1 MQVYLVGGA
10 VRDALLN
17 RKVIERDYVV
27 VGATPQEMLSQGFTQ
42 VGKDFPVFLHPK
54 TQEEYALARTERK
67 SGKGYTG
74 FVCDASSSVTL
85 EEDLL
90 RRDLTV
96 NAIAQD
102 NLGNLIDPYGGKKDL
117 ENRLLRHVSEAFSED
132 PLRVFRVACFATRYA
147 YLGFTIANE
156 TMALMQ
162 SMAESGELSTLS
174 AERVWQETK
183 RSLLEKTPHVFF
195 TVLNQAHGLNDWFAE
210 LESNLDAAIATLKT
224 AVALENAAKENFDK
238 SGQLENKPL
247 ETKIPESSS
256 SGTTTLIIRFTA
268 LLAHLNEEEAKRLCN
283 RLKVQNQ
290 LSEIVILACKF
301 KDFLLNTQNSP
312 ADLLALFNGCDAWR
326 RSERFTLL
334 LKAFAPYAHYKDLD
348 WQRQQEHIENALS
361 AANQVNVQDIIA
373 TGVKGPAI
381 KEALNQA
388 KLDAIA
394 SIGE

>member
-17 RKVIERDYVV
+17 RKVVERDYVV
-27 VGATPQEMLSQGFTQ
+27 VGATPEEMLSQGFTQ

-54 TQEEYALARTERK
+54 TQEEYALAHTERK

-132 PLRVFRVACFATRYA
+132 PLRVFRVARFATRYA
-147 YLGFTIANE
+147 YLGFTIATE

-162 SMAESGELSTLS
+162 SMAQSGELSTLS

-195 TVLNQAHGLNDWFAE
+195 TVLNQAHGLNDWFTE
-210 LESNLDAAIATLKT
+210 LERNLDTALETLKT
-224 AVALENAAKENFDK
+224 AVDLEKVENESVVKDTDT
-238 SGQLENKPL
+238 
-247 ETKIPESSS
+247 ETAR
-256 SGTTTLIIRFTA
+256 LITRFTA
-268 LLAHLNEEEAKRLCN
+268 LLTHLNEEEAKQLCS

-290 LSEIVILACKF
+290 VSDIVSLACKF
-301 KDFLLNTQNSP
+301 KGFLLNAQNSP

-326 RSERFTLL
+326 REERFTLL
-334 LKAFAPYAHYKDLD
+334 LSAFAPYAHNKGID
-348 WQRQQEHIENALS
+348 WQRQRKRIENALS

-373 TGVKGPAI
+373 TGVKGPEI
-381 KEALNQA
+381 KDALNRA
-388 KLDAIA
+388 KLSAIA
-394 SIGE
+394 SITD

>member
-17 RKVIERDYVV
+17 RKVVERDYVV
-27 VGATPQEMLSQGFTQ
+27 VGATPEEMLSQGFTQ

-132 PLRVFRVACFATRYA
+132 PLRVFRVARFATRYA
-147 YLGFTIANE
+147 YLGFTIATE

-162 SMAESGELSTLS
+162 SMAQSGELSTLS

-195 TVLNQAHGLNDWFAE
+195 TVLNQAHGLKDWFTE
-210 LESNLDAAIATLKT
+210 LERNVDSALETLKT
-224 AVALENAAKENFDK
+224 AVDLEKFENESLVEDTGSK
-238 SGQLENKPL
+238 KPL
-247 ETKIPESSS
+247 PESSDS
-256 SGTTTLIIRFTA
+256 ETARLITRFTA
-268 LLAHLNEEEAKRLCN
+268 LLTHLNEEEAKQLCS

-290 LSEIVILACKF
+290 VSEIVSLACKF
-301 KDFLLNTQNSP
+301 KGFLLNAQNSP

-326 RSERFTLL
+326 REERFTLL
-334 LKAFAPYAHYKDLD
+334 LSAFAPYAHSKGVD
-348 WQRQQEHIENALS
+348 WQEQQKRIENAL
-361 AANQVNVQDIIA
+361 AAAKQVNVQDIIA
-373 TGVKGPAI
+373 TGVKGPEI
-381 KEALNQA
+381 KDALNRA
-388 KLDAIA
+388 KLSAIA
-394 SIGE
+394 CINT

>member
-132 PLRVFRVACFATRYA
+132 PLRVFRVARFATRYA

-195 TVLNQAHGLNDWFAE
+195 TVLNQAHGLNDWFTE
-210 LESNLDAAIATLKT
+210 LERNVDTALETLKT
-224 AVALENAAKENFDK
+224 AVALEKAENESVVK
-238 SGQLENKPL
+238 YTGSETPL
-247 ETKIPESSS
+247 PESSDPE
-256 SGTTTLIIRFTA
+256 TARLITRFTA
-268 LLAHLNEEEAKRLCN
+268 LLTHLNEEEAKQLCS

-290 LSEIVILACKF
+290 VSEIVSLACKF
-301 KDFLLNTQNSP
+301 KGFLLNAQNSP

-326 RSERFTLL
+326 REERFTLL
-334 LKAFAPYAHYKDLD
+334 LSAFAPYANNKGVD
-348 WQRQQEHIENALS
+348 WQHQQKRIENALA
-361 AANQVNVQDIIA
+361 AANQVNVQDIIS
-373 TGVKGPAI
+373 TGVKGPEI
-381 KEALNQA
+381 KEALNRA
-388 KLDAIA
+388 KLSAIA
-394 SIGE
+394 SINDQ

>member
-17 RKVIERDYVV
+17 RKVVERDYVV
-27 VGATPQEMLSQGFTQ
+27 VGATPEEMLSQGFTQ

-102 NLGNLIDPYGGKKDL
+102 KLGNLIDPYGGKKDL
-117 ENRLLRHVSEAFSED
+117 ENRVLRHVSEAFSED
-132 PLRVFRVACFATRYA
+132 PLRVFRVARFATRYA
-147 YLGFTIANE
+147 YLGFTIADE

-162 SMAESGELSTLS
+162 SMAQSGELSTLS

-195 TVLNQAHGLNDWFAE
+195 TVLNQAHGLNDWFTE
-210 LESNLDAAIATLKT
+210 LESNLDTALATLKT
-224 AVALENAAKENFDK
+224 AVDLEKVENESVVKDTG
-238 SGQLENKPL
+238 SGTPL
-247 ETKIPESSS
+247 PESSDS
-256 SGTTTLIIRFTA
+256 ETARLITRFTA
-268 LLAHLNEEEAKRLCN
+268 LLTHLNEEEAKQLCS

-290 LSEIVILACKF
+290 LSEIVTLTCKF
-301 KDFLLNTQNSP
+301 KGFLLNAQNSP

-326 RSERFTLL
+326 REERFTLL
-334 LKAFAPYAHYKDLD
+334 LSAFAPYAQNKGID
-348 WQRQQEHIENALS
+348 WQLQRKRIENALA

-373 TGVKGPAI
+373 TGVKGPEI
-381 KEALNQA
+381 KDALNRA
-388 KLDAIA
+388 KLSAIS
-394 SIGE
+394 SINT

>member
-17 RKVIERDYVV
+17 RKVVERDYVV
-27 VGATPQEMLSQGFTQ
+27 VGATPEKMLSQGFTQ

-102 NLGNLIDPYGGKKDL
+102 NYGKLIDPYGGKKDL
-117 ENRLLRHVSEAFSED
+117 ENRVLRHVSEAFSED
-132 PLRVFRVACFATRYA
+132 PLRVFRVARFATRYA
-147 YLGFTIANE
+147 YLGFTIATE

-195 TVLNQAHGLNDWFAE
+195 TVLNQAHGLNDWFTE
-210 LESNLDAAIATLKT
+210 LESNLDTALATLKT
-224 AVALENAAKENFDK
+224 AVDLEKAENESFVKDT
-238 SGQLENKPL
+238 SSETPL
-247 ETKIPESSS
+247 PESSDS
-256 SGTTTLIIRFTA
+256 ETARLITRFTA
-268 LLAHLNEEEAKRLCN
+268 LLSHLGEEDAKQLCS

-290 LSEIVILACKF
+290 VSEIVILACKF
-301 KDFLLNTQNSP
+301 KDFLLTMQNSP

-326 RSERFTLL
+326 REERFTLL
-334 LKAFAPYAHYKDLD
+334 LSAFAPYAHSKGVD
-348 WQRQQEHIENALS
+348 WQEQQKRIENAL
-361 AANQVNVQDIIA
+361 AAAKQVNVQDIIA
-373 TGVKGPAI
+373 TGVKGPEI
-381 KEALNQA
+381 KDALNRA
-388 KLDAIA
+388 KLSAIA
-394 SIGE
+394 SITD

>member
-17 RKVIERDYVV
+17 RKVVERDYVV
-27 VGATPQEMLSQGFTQ
+27 VGATPEKMLSQGFTQ

-102 NLGNLIDPYGGKKDL
+102 NYGKLIDPYGGKKDL
-117 ENRLLRHVSEAFSED
+117 ENRVLRHVSEAFSED
-132 PLRVFRVACFATRYA
+132 PLRVFRVARFATRYA
-147 YLGFTIANE
+147 YLGFTIATE

-195 TVLNQAHGLNDWFAE
+195 TVLNQAHGLNDWFTE
-210 LESNLDAAIATLKT
+210 LESNLDTALASLKT
-224 AVALENAAKENFDK
+224 AVGLEKAENESFVKDT
-238 SGQLENKPL
+238 SSETPL
-247 ETKIPESSS
+247 PDSSNSET
-256 SGTTTLIIRFTA
+256 TRLITRFTA
-268 LLAHLNEEEAKRLCN
+268 LLSHLGEEDAKQLCS

-290 LSEIVILACKF
+290 VSEIVILACKF
-301 KDFLLNTQNSP
+301 KDFLLTLQNSP

-326 RSERFTLL
+326 REERFTLL
-334 LKAFAPYAHYKDLD
+334 LSAFAPYAHSKGVD
-348 WQRQQEHIENALS
+348 WQEQQKRIENAL
-361 AANQVNVQDIIA
+361 AAAKQVNVQDIIA
-373 TGVKGPAI
+373 TGVKGPEI
-381 KEALNQA
+381 KDALNRA
-388 KLDAIA
+388 KLSAIA
-394 SIGE
+394 SITD

>member
-17 RKVIERDYVV
+17 RKVVERDYVV
-27 VGATPQEMLSQGFTQ
+27 VGATPEEMLSQGFTQ

-102 NLGNLIDPYGGKKDL
+102 NYGKLIDPYGGKKDL
-117 ENRLLRHVSEAFSED
+117 ENRVLRHVSEAFSED
-132 PLRVFRVACFATRYA
+132 PLRVFRVARFATRYA
-147 YLGFTIANE
+147 YLGFTIATE

-195 TVLNQAHGLNDWFAE
+195 TVLNQAHGLNDWFTE
-210 LESNLDAAIATLKT
+210 LERNIDTALETLKT
-224 AVALENAAKENFDK
+224 AVDLEKVENESLVKDTG
-238 SGQLENKPL
+238 S
-247 ETKIPESSS
+247 ETAR
-256 SGTTTLIIRFTA
+256 LIRRFTA
-268 LLAHLNEEEAKRLCN
+268 LLTHLNEEEAKLLCS

-290 LSEIVILACKF
+290 VSEIVSLACKF
-301 KDFLLNTQNSP
+301 KGFLLNAQNSP

-326 RSERFTLL
+326 RKERFTLL
-334 LKAFAPYAHYKDLD
+334 LSAFTPYAHNKGVD
-348 WQRQQEHIENALS
+348 WQLQRKRIENALS

-373 TGVKGPAI
+373 TGVKGPEI
-381 KEALNQA
+381 KDALNQA
-388 KLDAIA
+388 KLAAIA
-394 SIGE
+394 STTE

>member
-17 RKVIERDYVV
+17 RKVVERDYVV
-27 VGATPQEMLSQGFTQ
+27 VGATPEEMLSQGFTQ

-102 NLGNLIDPYGGKKDL
+102 NYGKLIDPYGGKKDL

-132 PLRVFRVACFATRYA
+132 PLRVFRVARFATRYA
-147 YLGFTIANE
+147 YLGFTIATE

-162 SMAESGELSTLS
+162 SMAQSGELSTLS

-195 TVLNQAHGLNDWFAE
+195 TVLNQAHGLNDWFTE
-210 LESNLDAAIATLKT
+210 LERNVDTALATLKT
-224 AVALENAAKENFDK
+224 AVDLEKAKNESFVKDTG
-238 SGQLENKPL
+238 SETPL
-247 ETKIPESSS
+247 PDSSNSETAR
-256 SGTTTLIIRFTA
+256 LITRFTA
-268 LLAHLNEEEAKRLCN
+268 LLTHLNEEEAKQLCN

-290 LSEIVILACKF
+290 VSEIVSLACKF
-301 KDFLLNTQNSP
+301 KGFLLNAQNSP

-326 RSERFTLL
+326 REERFTLL
-334 LKAFAPYAHYKDLD
+334 LSAFAPYAHSKGVD
-348 WQRQQEHIENALS
+348 WQEQQKRIENAL
-361 AANQVNVQDIIA
+361 AAAKQVNVQDIIA
-373 TGVKGPAI
+373 TGVKGPEI
-381 KEALNQA
+381 KDALNQA
-388 KLDAIA
+388 KLSAIA
-394 SIGE
+394 SINNQ

>member
-17 RKVIERDYVV
+17 RKVVERDYVV

-67 SGKGYTG
+67 SGQGYTG

-102 NLGNLIDPYGGKKDL
+102 NLGNLIDPYGGKEDL
-117 ENRLLRHVSEAFSED
+117 DNKLLRHVSEAFSED
-132 PLRVFRVACFATRYA
+132 PLRVFRVARFATRYA
-147 YLGFTIANE
+147 YLGFSIAE
-156 TMALMQ
+156 DTMALMRT
-162 SMAESGELSTLS
+162 MAQSGELKTLS

-195 TVLNQAHGLNDWFAE
+195 TVLHEALGLNDWFAE
-210 LESNLDAAIATLKT
+210 LESHLDAAL
-224 AVALENAAKENFDK
+224 
-238 SGQLENKPL
+238 
-247 ETKIPESSS
+247 
-256 SGTTTLIIRFTA
+256 TTLEAAVELEKVEGEKSEAKSSDAESVTLIKRFTA
-268 LLAHLNEEEAKRLCN
+268 LLSELTEDDAKQLCG

-290 LSEIVILACKF
+290 VSDIVTLACKF
-301 KDFLLNTQNSP
+301 KPIIVNTNNSP
-312 ADLLALFNGCDAWR
+312 NDLLALFNGCDAWR
-326 RSERFTLL
+326 REERFTLL
-334 LKAFAPYAHYKDLD
+334 LSAFASYAHTQGID
-348 WQRQQEHIENALS
+348 WQHQRDHIERALA

-394 SIGE
+394 SITE

>member
-17 RKVIERDYVV
+17 RKVVERDYVV
-27 VGATPQEMLSQGFTQ
+27 VGATPEEMLSQGFTQ

-102 NLGNLIDPYGGKKDL
+102 NYGKLIDPYGGKKDL
-117 ENRLLRHVSEAFSED
+117 ENRVLRHVSEAFSED
-132 PLRVFRVACFATRYA
+132 PLRVFRVARFATRYA
-147 YLGFTIANE
+147 YLGFTIATE

-195 TVLNQAHGLNDWFAE
+195 TVLNQAHGLNDWFTE
-210 LESNLDAAIATLKT
+210 LESNLDTALATLKT
-224 AVALENAAKENFDK
+224 AVDLEKAKNESFVKDTG
-238 SGQLENKPL
+238 SETPL
-247 ETKIPESSS
+247 PNSSNSETAR
-256 SGTTTLIIRFTA
+256 LITRFTA
-268 LLAHLNEEEAKRLCN
+268 LLSHLGEEDAKHLCS

-290 LSEIVILACKF
+290 VSEIVILACKF
-301 KDFLLNTQNSP
+301 KDFLLTMQNSP

-326 RSERFTLL
+326 REERFTLL
-334 LKAFAPYAHYKDLD
+334 LSAFAPYAHSKGVD
-348 WQRQQEHIENALS
+348 WQEQQKRIENAL
-361 AANQVNVQDIIA
+361 AAAKQVNVQDIIA
-373 TGVKGPAI
+373 TGVKGPEI
-381 KEALNQA
+381 KDALNQA
-388 KLDAIA
+388 KLSAIA
-394 SIGE
+394 SINNQ

>member
-17 RKVIERDYVV
+17 RKVVERDYVV
-27 VGATPQEMLSQGFTQ
+27 VGATPEEMLSQGFTQ

-67 SGKGYTG
+67 SGTGYTG

-132 PLRVFRVACFATRYA
+132 PLRVFRVARFATRYA

-162 SMAESGELSTLS
+162 NMAQSGELSTLS

-195 TVLNQAHGLNDWFAE
+195 TVLHQAHGLNDWFTE
-210 LESNLDAAIATLKT
+210 LERHLDTALETLKT
-224 AVALENAAKENFDK
+224 SVALEKAENESVVKDTG
-238 SGQLENKPL
+238 S
-247 ETKIPESSS
+247 ETAR
-256 SGTTTLIIRFTA
+256 LITRFTA
-268 LLAHLNEEEAKRLCN
+268 LLTHLNEEESKLLCS

-290 LSEIVILACKF
+290 VSEIVNLACKF
-301 KDFLLNTQNSP
+301 KGFLLNAQNSP

-326 RSERFTLL
+326 REERFTLL
-334 LKAFAPYAHYKDLD
+334 LSAFAPYAHNKGVD
-348 WQRQQEHIENALS
+348 WQLQRKRIENALE

-373 TGVKGPAI
+373 TGVKGPEI
-381 KEALNQA
+381 KDALNRA
-388 KLDAIA
+388 KLSAIA
-394 SIGE
+394 SITD

>member
-17 RKVIERDYVV
+17 RKVVERDYVV
-27 VGATPQEMLSQGFTQ
+27 VGATPEEMLSQGFTQ

-102 NLGNLIDPYGGKKDL
+102 NYGKLIDPYGGKKDL
-117 ENRLLRHVSEAFSED
+117 ESRLLRHVSEAFSED
-132 PLRVFRVACFATRYA
+132 PLRVFRVARFATRYA
-147 YLGFTIANE
+147 YLGFTIATE

-162 SMAESGELSTLS
+162 SMAQSGELSTLS

-195 TVLNQAHGLNDWFAE
+195 TVLNQAHGLNDWFTE
-210 LESNLDAAIATLKT
+210 LERNVDTALATLKT
-224 AVALENAAKENFDK
+224 AVDLEKAKNESFVKDTG
-238 SGQLENKPL
+238 SETPL
-247 ETKIPESSS
+247 PDSSNSETAR
-256 SGTTTLIIRFTA
+256 LITRFTA
-268 LLAHLNEEEAKRLCN
+268 LLTHLNEEEAKQLCN

-290 LSEIVILACKF
+290 VSEIVSLACKF
-301 KDFLLNTQNSP
+301 KGFLLNAQNSP

-326 RSERFTLL
+326 REDRFTLL
-334 LKAFAPYAHYKDLD
+334 LSAFAPYAHSKGVD
-348 WQRQQEHIENALS
+348 WQEQQKRIENAL
-361 AANQVNVQDIIA
+361 AAAKQVNVQDIIA
-373 TGVKGPAI
+373 TGVKGPEI
-381 KEALNQA
+381 KDALNQA
-388 KLDAIA
+388 KLSAIA
-394 SIGE
+394 SINNQ

>member
-27 VGATPQEMLSQGFTQ
+27 VGATPEEMLSQGFTQ

-54 TQEEYALARTERK
+54 TQEEYALARIERK

-74 FVCDASSSVTL
+74 FVCDASSTVTL

-102 NLGNLIDPYGGKKDL
+102 NLGNLIDPYDGKKDL

-132 PLRVFRVACFATRYA
+132 PLRVFRVARFATRYA
-147 YLGFTIANE
+147 YLGFTIADE

-162 SMAESGELSTLS
+162 TMAQSGELKTLS

-183 RSLLEKTPHVFF
+183 RSLLEQTPDVFF
-195 TVLNQAHGLNDWFAE
+195 TVLSQAQALNDWFAE
-210 LESNLDAAIATLKT
+210 LEYNVDTALTTLKA
-224 AVALENAAKENFDK
+224 AVELEKVEAEK
-238 SGQLENKPL
+238 SEA
-247 ETKIPESSS
+247 ESSDAES
-256 SGTTTLIIRFTA
+256 VMLIKRFTA
-268 LLAHLNEEEAKRLCN
+268 LLSHLTEDDAKQLCS

-290 LSEIVILACKF
+290 VSEIVTLACKF
-301 KDFLLNTQNSP
+301 KALLANTNNSP
-312 ADLLALFNGCDAWR
+312 SDILALFNGCDAWR
-326 RSERFTLL
+326 REERFLL
-334 LKAFAPYAHYKDLD
+334 LLSAFASYAHTQGID
-348 WQRQQEHIENALS
+348 WQRQRDYIERALA

-394 SIGE
+394 SITE

>member
-17 RKVIERDYVV
+17 RNVVERDYVV
-27 VGATPQEMLSQGFTQ
+27 VGATPEEMLSQGFTQ

-102 NLGNLIDPYGGKKDL
+102 NYGKLIDPYGGKKDL
-117 ENRLLRHVSEAFSED
+117 ENRVLRHVSEAFSED
-132 PLRVFRVACFATRYA
+132 PLRVFRVARFATRYA
-147 YLGFTIANE
+147 YLGFTIATE

-195 TVLNQAHGLNDWFAE
+195 TVLNQAHGLNDWFTE
-210 LESNLDAAIATLKT
+210 LESNLDAALATLKT
-224 AVALENAAKENFDK
+224 AVDLEKAKNESFVKDTG
-238 SGQLENKPL
+238 SETPL
-247 ETKIPESSS
+247 PDSSNS
-256 SGTTTLIIRFTA
+256 EIARLITRFTA
-268 LLAHLNEEEAKRLCN
+268 LLSHLGEEDAKHLCS

-290 LSEIVILACKF
+290 VSEIVILACKF
-301 KDFLLNTQNSP
+301 KDFLLSMQNSP

-326 RSERFTLL
+326 REERFTLL
-334 LKAFAPYAHYKDLD
+334 LSAFAPYAHSKGVD
-348 WQRQQEHIENALS
+348 WQEQQKRIENAL
-361 AANQVNVQDIIA
+361 AAAKQVNVQDIIA
-373 TGVKGPAI
+373 TGVKGPEI
-381 KEALNQA
+381 KDALNQA
-388 KLDAIA
+388 KLSAIA
-394 SIGE
+394 SINNQ

>member
-17 RKVIERDYVV
+17 RKVVERDYVV
-27 VGATPQEMLSQGFTQ
+27 VGATPEEMLSQGFTQ

-132 PLRVFRVACFATRYA
+132 PLRVFRVARFATRYA
-147 YLGFTIANE
+147 YLGFTIATE

-162 SMAESGELSTLS
+162 SMAQSGELSTLS

-195 TVLNQAHGLNDWFAE
+195 TVLNQAHGLNDWFTE
-210 LESNLDAAIATLKT
+210 LERNVDTALETLKT
-224 AVALENAAKENFDK
+224 AVDLEKVENESLVEDT
-238 SGQLENKPL
+238 GL
-247 ETKIPESSS
+247 ETPLPESSDS
-256 SGTTTLIIRFTA
+256 ETARLITRFTA
-268 LLAHLNEEEAKRLCN
+268 LLTHLNEEEAKQLCS

-290 LSEIVILACKF
+290 VSEIVSLACKF
-301 KDFLLNTQNSP
+301 KGFLLNAQNSP

-326 RSERFTLL
+326 REERFTLL
-334 LKAFAPYAHYKDLD
+334 LSAFAPYAHNKGVD
-348 WQRQQEHIENALS
+348 WQHQQKRIENALA

-373 TGVKGPAI
+373 TGVKGPEI
-381 KEALNQA
+381 KDALNQA
-388 KLDAIA
+388 KLSAIA
-394 SIGE
+394 SINT

>member
-17 RKVIERDYVV
+17 RKVVERDYVV
-27 VGATPQEMLSQGFTQ
+27 VGATPEEMISQGFTQ

-102 NLGNLIDPYGGKKDL
+102 NLGKLIDPYGGQKDL
-117 ENRLLRHVSEAFSED
+117 DNRLLRHVSEAFSED
-132 PLRVFRVACFATRYA
+132 PLRVFRVARFATRYA

-162 SMAESGELSTLS
+162 SMAQSGELSTLS

-195 TVLNQAHGLNDWFAE
+195 SVLNEAHGLSDWFAE
-210 LESNLDAAIATLKT
+210 LESSVDTALATLKT
-224 AVALENAAKENFDK
+224 AVALEKVVN
-238 SGQLENKPL
+238 
-247 ETKIPESSS
+247 ESSFNKGD
-256 SGTTTLIIRFTA
+256 SGTQTSESSALEITRLITRFTA
-268 LLAHLNEEEAKRLCN
+268 LLTHLNEEEAKRLCS

-290 LSEIVILACKF
+290 VSEIAILSSKF
-301 KDFLLNTQNSP
+301 KDSLSDTQNSP

-326 RSERFTLL
+326 REERFTLL
-334 LKAFAPYAHYKDLD
+334 LSAFAPYAHNKGVD
-348 WQRQQEHIENALS
+348 WQHQQKRIKNALE

-373 TGVKGPAI
+373 TGVKGPEI
-381 KEALNQA
+381 KDALTQA
-388 KLDAIA
+388 KLAAIT
-394 SIGE
+394 SLSE

>member
-17 RKVIERDYVV
+17 RKVVERDYVV
-27 VGATPQEMLSQGFTQ
+27 VGATPEEMLSQGFTQ

-132 PLRVFRVACFATRYA
+132 PLRVFRVARFATRYA
-147 YLGFTIANE
+147 YLGFTIATE

-162 SMAESGELSTLS
+162 SMAQSGELSTLS

-195 TVLNQAHGLNDWFAE
+195 TVLNQAHGLNDWFTE
-210 LESNLDAAIATLKT
+210 LERNLDTALETLKT
-224 AVALENAAKENFDK
+224 AVDLEKVENESVVKDTDT
-238 SGQLENKPL
+238 
-247 ETKIPESSS
+247 ETAR
-256 SGTTTLIIRFTA
+256 LITRFTA
-268 LLAHLNEEEAKRLCN
+268 LLTHLNEEEAKQLCS

-290 LSEIVILACKF
+290 VSEIVILACKF
-301 KDFLLNTQNSP
+301 KGFLLNAQNSP

-326 RSERFTLL
+326 REERFTLL
-334 LKAFAPYAHYKDLD
+334 LSAFAPYAHNKGID
-348 WQRQQEHIENALS
+348 WQRQRKRIENSLS

-373 TGVKGPAI
+373 TGVKGPEI
-381 KEALNQA
+381 KDALNRA
-388 KLDAIA
+388 KLSAIA
-394 SIGE
+394 SINT

>member
-17 RKVIERDYVV
+17 RKVVERDYVV
-27 VGATPQEMLSQGFTQ
+27 VGATPEEMLSQGFTQ

-102 NLGNLIDPYGGKKDL
+102 NFGKLIDPYGGKKDL
-117 ENRLLRHVSEAFSED
+117 ENRVLRHVSEAFSED
-132 PLRVFRVACFATRYA
+132 PLRVFRVARFATRYA
-147 YLGFTIANE
+147 YLGFTIATE

-195 TVLNQAHGLNDWFAE
+195 TVLNQAHGLNDWFTE
-210 LESNLDAAIATLKT
+210 LESNLDTALATLKT
-224 AVALENAAKENFDK
+224 AVDLEKAENESLVKDTG
-238 SGQLENKPL
+238 SETPL
-247 ETKIPESSS
+247 PDSSNSETAR
-256 SGTTTLIIRFTA
+256 LITRFTA
-268 LLAHLNEEEAKRLCN
+268 LLSHLGEEDAKHLCS

-290 LSEIVILACKF
+290 VSEIVILACKF
-301 KDFLLNTQNSP
+301 KDFLLSMQNSP

-326 RSERFTLL
+326 REERFTLL
-334 LKAFAPYAHYKDLD
+334 ISAFAPYAHSKGVD
-348 WQRQQEHIENALS
+348 WQEQQKRIENAL
-361 AANQVNVQDIIA
+361 AAAKQVNVQDIIA
-373 TGVKGPAI
+373 TGVKGPEI
-381 KEALNQA
+381 KDALNQA
-388 KLDAIA
+388 KLSAIA
-394 SIGE
+394 SINNQ

>member
-17 RKVIERDYVV
+17 RKVVERDYVV
-27 VGATPQEMLSQGFTQ
+27 VGATPEEMLSQGFTQ

-132 PLRVFRVACFATRYA
+132 PLRVFRVARFATRYA
-147 YLGFTIANE
+147 YLGFTIATE

-162 SMAESGELSTLS
+162 SMAESDELSTLS

-195 TVLNQAHGLNDWFAE
+195 TVLNQAHGLNDWFTE
-210 LESNLDAAIATLKT
+210 LESNLDAALATLKT
-224 AVALENAAKENFDK
+224 AVDLEKVENESVVKDTDT
-238 SGQLENKPL
+238 
-247 ETKIPESSS
+247 ETAR
-256 SGTTTLIIRFTA
+256 LITRFTA
-268 LLAHLNEEEAKRLCN
+268 LLTHLNEEEAKQLCS

-290 LSEIVILACKF
+290 VSEIVILACKF
-301 KDFLLNTQNSP
+301 KGFLLNAQNSP

-326 RSERFTLL
+326 REERFTLL
-334 LKAFAPYAHYKDLD
+334 LSAFAPYAHNKGID
-348 WQRQQEHIENALS
+348 WQRQRKRIENSLS

-373 TGVKGPAI
+373 TGVKGPEI
-381 KEALNQA
+381 KDALNRA
-388 KLDAIA
+388 KLSAIA
-394 SIGE
+394 SINT

>member
-17 RKVIERDYVV
+17 RKVVERDYVV
-27 VGATPQEMLSQGFTQ
+27 VGATPEEMLRQGFTQ

-102 NLGNLIDPYGGKKDL
+102 NFGKLIDPYGGKKDL
-117 ENRLLRHVSEAFSED
+117 ENRVLRHVSDAFSED
-132 PLRVFRVACFATRYA
+132 PLRVFRVARFATRYA
-147 YLGFTIANE
+147 YLGFTIATE

-195 TVLNQAHGLNDWFAE
+195 TVLNQAHGLNDWFTE
-210 LESNLDAAIATLKT
+210 LEINLDTALATLKT
-224 AVALENAAKENFDK
+224 AVDLEKAENESLVKDTG
-238 SGQLENKPL
+238 SETPL
-247 ETKIPESSS
+247 PDSSNSETAR
-256 SGTTTLIIRFTA
+256 LITRFTA
-268 LLAHLNEEEAKRLCN
+268 LLSHLGEEDAKHLCS

-290 LSEIVILACKF
+290 VSEIVILACKF
-301 KDFLLNTQNSP
+301 KDFLLSMQNSP

-326 RSERFTLL
+326 REERFTLL
-334 LKAFAPYAHYKDLD
+334 LSAFAPYAHSKGVD
-348 WQRQQEHIENALS
+348 WQEQQKRIENAL
-361 AANQVNVQDIIA
+361 AAAKQVNVQDIIA
-373 TGVKGPAI
+373 TGVKGPEI
-381 KEALNQA
+381 KDALNQA
-388 KLDAIA
+388 KLSAIA
-394 SIGE
+394 SINNQ

>member
-1 MQVYLVGGA
+1 MQIYLVGGA

-17 RKVIERDYVV
+17 RKVVERDYVV
-27 VGATPQEMLSQGFTQ
+27 VGATPEEMLSQGFTQ

-132 PLRVFRVACFATRYA
+132 PLRVFRVARFATRYA
-147 YLGFTIANE
+147 YLGFTIATE

-162 SMAESGELSTLS
+162 SMAQSGELSTLS

-195 TVLNQAHGLNDWFAE
+195 TVLNQAHGLNDWFTE
-210 LESNLDAAIATLKT
+210 LERNVDTALETLKT
-224 AVALENAAKENFDK
+224 AVALEKAENESVVK
-238 SGQLENKPL
+238 YTGSETPL
-247 ETKIPESSS
+247 PQSSDSETAR
-256 SGTTTLIIRFTA
+256 LITRFTA
-268 LLAHLNEEEAKRLCN
+268 LLTHLNEVEAKQLCS

-290 LSEIVILACKF
+290 VSEIVSLACKF
-301 KDFLLNTQNSP
+301 KGFLLNAQNSP

-326 RSERFTLL
+326 REERFTLL
-334 LKAFAPYAHYKDLD
+334 LSAFAPYAHNNGID
-348 WQRQQEHIENALS
+348 WQRQRKRIENSLS

-373 TGVKGPAI
+373 TGVKGPEI
-381 KEALNQA
+381 KDALNRA
-388 KLDAIA
+388 KLSAIA
-394 SIGE
+394 SINT

>member
-17 RKVIERDYVV
+17 RKVVERDYVV
-27 VGATPQEMLSQGFTQ
+27 VGATPEEMLSQGFTQ

-132 PLRVFRVACFATRYA
+132 PLRVFRVARFATRYA
-147 YLGFTIANE
+147 YLGFTIATE

-162 SMAESGELSTLS
+162 SMAQSGELSTLS

-195 TVLNQAHGLNDWFAE
+195 TVLNQAHGLNDWFTE
-210 LESNLDAAIATLKT
+210 LERNVDTALETLKT
-224 AVALENAAKENFDK
+224 AVALEKAENESVVK
-238 SGQLENKPL
+238 YTGSETPL
-247 ETKIPESSS
+247 PESSDS
-256 SGTTTLIIRFTA
+256 ETARLITRFTA
-268 LLAHLNEEEAKRLCN
+268 LLTHLNEVEAKQLCS

-290 LSEIVILACKF
+290 VSEIVSLACKF
-301 KDFLLNTQNSP
+301 KGFLLNAQNSP

-326 RSERFTLL
+326 REERLTLL
-334 LKAFAPYAHYKDLD
+334 LSAFAPYAHNKGID
-348 WQRQQEHIENALS
+348 WQRQRKRIENALS

-373 TGVKGPAI
+373 TGVKGPEI
-381 KEALNQA
+381 KDALNRA
-388 KLDAIA
+388 KLSAIA
-394 SIGE
+394 SINT

>member
-17 RKVIERDYVV
+17 RKVVERDYVV
-27 VGATPQEMLSQGFTQ
+27 VGATPEEMLSQGFTQ

-102 NLGNLIDPYGGKKDL
+102 NYGKLIDPYGGKKDL
-117 ENRLLRHVSEAFSED
+117 ENRVLRHVSEAFSED
-132 PLRVFRVACFATRYA
+132 PLRVFRVARFATRYA
-147 YLGFTIANE
+147 YLGFTIATE

-195 TVLNQAHGLNDWFAE
+195 TVLNQAHGLNDWFTE
-210 LESNLDAAIATLKT
+210 LESNLDAALATLKT
-224 AVALENAAKENFDK
+224 AVDLEKVENESVVKDTDT
-238 SGQLENKPL
+238 
-247 ETKIPESSS
+247 ETAR
-256 SGTTTLIIRFTA
+256 LITRFTA
-268 LLAHLNEEEAKRLCN
+268 LLTHLNEEEAKQLCS

-290 LSEIVILACKF
+290 VSEIVSLACKF
-301 KDFLLNTQNSP
+301 KGFLLNAQNSP

-326 RSERFTLL
+326 REERFTLL
-334 LKAFAPYAHYKDLD
+334 LTAFAPYAHNKGVD
-348 WQRQQEHIENALS
+348 WQHQQKRIENALS

-373 TGVKGPAI
+373 TGVKGPGI
-381 KEALNQA
+381 KDALNRA
-388 KLDAIA
+388 KLSAIA
-394 SIGE
+394 SINT

>member
-17 RKVIERDYVV
+17 RKVVERDYVV
-27 VGATPQEMLSQGFTQ
+27 VGATPEEMLSQGFTQ

-117 ENRLLRHVSEAFSED
+117 ENRVLRHVSEAFSED
-132 PLRVFRVACFATRYA
+132 PLRVFRVARFATRYA
-147 YLGFTIANE
+147 YLGFTIATE

-195 TVLNQAHGLNDWFAE
+195 TVLNQAHGLNDWFTE
-210 LESNLDAAIATLKT
+210 LEINLDTALATLKT
-224 AVALENAAKENFDK
+224 AVDLEKSENESFVKDTG
-238 SGQLENKPL
+238 SETPL
-247 ETKIPESSS
+247 PDSSNSETAR
-256 SGTTTLIIRFTA
+256 LIIRFTA
-268 LLAHLNEEEAKRLCN
+268 LLSHLGEEDAKHLCS

-290 LSEIVILACKF
+290 VSEIVILACKF
-301 KDFLLNTQNSP
+301 KDFLLSMQNSP

-326 RSERFTLL
+326 REERFLL
-334 LKAFAPYAHYKDLD
+334 LLSAFAPYAHSKGVD
-348 WQRQQEHIENALS
+348 WQEQQKRIENAL
-361 AANQVNVQDIIA
+361 AAAKQVNVQDIIA
-373 TGVKGPAI
+373 TGVKGPEI
-381 KEALNQA
+381 KDALNQA
-388 KLDAIA
+388 KLSAIA
-394 SIGE
+394 SITD

>member
-17 RKVIERDYVV
+17 RKVVERDYVV
-27 VGATPQEMLSQGFTQ
+27 VGATPKEMLNQGFTQ

-102 NLGNLIDPYGGKKDL
+102 NRGNLIDPYGGKNDL

-132 PLRVFRVACFATRYA
+132 PLRVFRVARFATRYA

-162 SMAESGELSTLS
+162 SMAESGELSSLS

-210 LESNLDAAIATLKT
+210 LEDNLDTALATLKT
-224 AVALENAAKENFDK
+224 AVELEKAASKHLVKNTD
-238 SGQLENKPL
+238 S
-247 ETKIPESSS
+247 ETAR
-256 SGTTTLIIRFTA
+256 LITRFTA
-268 LLAHLNEEEAKRLCN
+268 LLSHLNQEEAKRLCG

-326 RSERFTLL
+326 REERFTLL
-334 LKAFAPYAHYKDLD
+334 LSAFAPYAHNKGVK
-348 WQRQQEHIENALS
+348 WSPQQKRIQDALA

-373 TGVKGPAI
+373 TGVKGPEI
-381 KEALNQA
+381 KDALNQA
-388 KLDAIA
+388 KLAAIDSLNA
-394 SIGE
+394 N

>member
-17 RKVIERDYVV
+17 RNVVERDYVV
-27 VGATPQEMLSQGFTQ
+27 VGATPEEMLSQGFTQ

-132 PLRVFRVACFATRYA
+132 PLRVFRVARFATRYA
-147 YLGFTIANE
+147 YLGFTIATE

-162 SMAESGELSTLS
+162 SMAQSGELSTLS

-195 TVLNQAHGLNDWFAE
+195 TVLNQAHALKDWFTE
-210 LESNLDAAIATLKT
+210 LERNVDSALETLKT
-224 AVALENAAKENFDK
+224 AVDLEKVENESLVEDTGSK
-238 SGQLENKPL
+238 TPL
-247 ETKIPESSS
+247 PESSDS
-256 SGTTTLIIRFTA
+256 ETARLITRFTA
-268 LLAHLNEEEAKRLCN
+268 LLTHLSEEEAKQLCS

-290 LSEIVILACKF
+290 VSEIVSLACKF
-301 KDFLLNTQNSP
+301 KGFLLNAQNSP

-326 RSERFTLL
+326 REERFTLL
-334 LKAFAPYAHYKDLD
+334 LSAFAPYAHNKGVD
-348 WQRQQEHIENALS
+348 WQHQQKRIENALS

-373 TGVKGPAI
+373 TGVKGPEI
-381 KEALNQA
+381 KDALNRA
-388 KLDAIA
+388 KLSAIA
-394 SIGE
+394 SINT

>member
-17 RKVIERDYVV
+17 RKVVERDYVV
-27 VGATPQEMLSQGFTQ
+27 VGATPEEMLSQGFTQ

-132 PLRVFRVACFATRYA
+132 PLRVFRVARFATRYA
-147 YLGFTIANE
+147 YLGFTIATE

-162 SMAESGELSTLS
+162 SMAQSGELSTLS

-195 TVLNQAHGLNDWFAE
+195 TVLNQAHGLNDWFTE
-210 LESNLDAAIATLKT
+210 LERNIDTALETLKT
-224 AVALENAAKENFDK
+224 AVDLEKVENESLVEDA
-238 SGQLENKPL
+238 GL
-247 ETKIPESSS
+247 ETPLPESNDSE
-256 SGTTTLIIRFTA
+256 TARLITRFTA
-268 LLAHLNEEEAKRLCN
+268 LLTHLNEEEAKLLCS

-290 LSEIVILACKF
+290 VSEIVSLACKF
-301 KDFLLNTQNSP
+301 KGFLLNAQNSP

-326 RSERFTLL
+326 REERFTLL
-334 LKAFAPYAHYKDLD
+334 LSAFAPYAHNKGVD
-348 WQRQQEHIENALS
+348 WQEKQKRIENALS

-373 TGVKGPAI
+373 TGVKGPEI
-381 KEALNQA
+381 KDALNQA
-388 KLDAIA
+388 KLSAIA
-394 SIGE
+394 SINT

>member
-17 RKVIERDYVV
+17 RKVVERDYVV
-27 VGATPQEMLSQGFTQ
+27 VGATPEEMLSQGFTQ

-102 NLGNLIDPYGGKKDL
+102 NYGKLIDPYGGKKDL

-132 PLRVFRVACFATRYA
+132 PLRVFRVARFATRYA
-147 YLGFTIANE
+147 YLGFTIATE

-162 SMAESGELSTLS
+162 SMAQSGELSTLS

-195 TVLNQAHGLNDWFAE
+195 TVLNQAHGLNDWFTE
-210 LESNLDAAIATLKT
+210 LESNLDTALATLKT
-224 AVALENAAKENFDK
+224 AVDLEKAKNESFVKDTG
-238 SGQLENKPL
+238 SETPL
-247 ETKIPESSS
+247 PNSSNSETAR
-256 SGTTTLIIRFTA
+256 LITRFTA
-268 LLAHLNEEEAKRLCN
+268 LLSHLGEEDAKHLCS

-290 LSEIVILACKF
+290 VSEIVILACKF
-301 KDFLLNTQNSP
+301 KDFLLTMQNSP

-326 RSERFTLL
+326 REERFTLL
-334 LKAFAPYAHYKDLD
+334 FSAFAPYAHSKGVD
-348 WQRQQEHIENALS
+348 WQEQQKRIENAL
-361 AANQVNVQDIIA
+361 AAAKQVNVQDIIA
-373 TGVKGPAI
+373 TGVKGPEI
-381 KEALNQA
+381 KDALNQA
-388 KLDAIA
+388 KLSAIA
-394 SIGE
+394 SINNQ

>member
-27 VGATPQEMLSQGFTQ
+27 VGATPEEMLSQGFTQ

-117 ENRLLRHVSEAFSED
+117 ENRILRHVSEAFSED
-132 PLRVFRVACFATRYA
+132 PLRVFRVARFATRYA
-147 YLGFTIANE
+147 YLGFNIASE

-162 SMAESGELSTLS
+162 NMAQSGELSTLS

-210 LESNLDAAIATLKT
+210 LERNVDIALETLKT
-224 AVALENAAKENFDK
+224 AVDLEKVEKESLAKSTD
-238 SGQLENKPL
+238 S
-247 ETKIPESSS
+247 ETAR
-256 SGTTTLIIRFTA
+256 LIIRFTA
-268 LLAHLNEEEAKRLCN
+268 LLTHLDEEEAKRLCG

-290 LSEIVILACKF
+290 VSEVVSLACKF
-301 KDFLLNTQNSP
+301 KGFLLNTQISTS
-312 ADLLALFNGCDAWR
+312 DLLALFNGCDAWR
-326 RSERFTLL
+326 REERFTLL
-334 LKAFAPYAHYKDLD
+334 LRAFAPYAHNKGVD
-348 WQRQQEHIENALS
+348 WQHQQKHIKNALA

-373 TGVKGPAI
+373 TGVKGPEI
-381 KEALNQA
+381 KDALNKA
-388 KLDAIA
+388 KLSAIA
-394 SIGE
+394 SINK

>member
-17 RKVIERDYVV
+17 RKVVERDYVV
-27 VGATPQEMLSQGFTQ
+27 VGATPEEMLSQGFTQ

-102 NLGNLIDPYGGKKDL
+102 NYGKLIDPYGGKKDL
-117 ENRLLRHVSEAFSED
+117 ENRVLRHVSEAFSED
-132 PLRVFRVACFATRYA
+132 PLRVFRVARFATRYA
-147 YLGFTIANE
+147 YLGFTIATE

-162 SMAESGELSTLS
+162 SMAQSGELSTLS

-195 TVLNQAHGLNDWFAE
+195 TVLNQAHGLNDWFTE
-210 LESNLDAAIATLKT
+210 LERNVDTALETLKT
-224 AVALENAAKENFDK
+224 AVALEKAENESVVK
-238 SGQLENKPL
+238 YTGSETPL
-247 ETKIPESSS
+247 PQSSDSETAR
-256 SGTTTLIIRFTA
+256 LITRFTA
-268 LLAHLNEEEAKRLCN
+268 LLTHLNEEEAKQLCN

-290 LSEIVILACKF
+290 VSEIVSLACKF
-301 KDFLLNTQNSP
+301 KGFLLNAQNSP

-326 RSERFTLL
+326 REERFTLL
-334 LKAFAPYAHYKDLD
+334 LSAFAPYAHNKGID
-348 WQRQQEHIENALS
+348 WQRQRKRIENALS

-373 TGVKGPAI
+373 TGVKGPEI
-381 KEALNQA
+381 KDALNRA
-388 KLDAIA
+388 KLSAIA
-394 SIGE
+394 SINT

>member
-17 RKVIERDYVV
+17 RKVVERDYVV
-27 VGATPQEMLSQGFTQ
+27 VGATPEEMLSQGFTQ

-102 NLGNLIDPYGGKKDL
+102 NYGKLIDPYGGKKDL
-117 ENRLLRHVSEAFSED
+117 ENRVLRHVSEAFSED
-132 PLRVFRVACFATRYA
+132 PLRVFRVARFATRYA
-147 YLGFTIANE
+147 YLGFTIATE

-195 TVLNQAHGLNDWFAE
+195 TVLNQAHGLNDWFTE
-210 LESNLDAAIATLKT
+210 LERNIDTALETLKT
-224 AVALENAAKENFDK
+224 AVDLEKVENESLVKDTG
-238 SGQLENKPL
+238 S
-247 ETKIPESSS
+247 ETAR
-256 SGTTTLIIRFTA
+256 LITRFTA
-268 LLAHLNEEEAKRLCN
+268 LLTHLNEEEAKLLCS

-290 LSEIVILACKF
+290 LSEIVSLACKF
-301 KDFLLNTQNSP
+301 KGFLLNAQNSP

-326 RSERFTLL
+326 RKERFTLL
-334 LKAFAPYAHYKDLD
+334 LSAFTPYAHNKGVD
-348 WQRQQEHIENALS
+348 WQLQRKRIENALS

-373 TGVKGPAI
+373 TGVKGPEI
-381 KEALNQA
+381 KDALNQA
-388 KLDAIA
+388 KLAAIA
-394 SIGE
+394 STTE

>member
-1 MQVYLVGGA
+1 MQIYLVGGA

-17 RKVIERDYVV
+17 RKVVERDYVV
-27 VGATPQEMLSQGFTQ
+27 VGATPEEMLSQGFTQ

-102 NLGNLIDPYGGKKDL
+102 NYGKLIDPYGGKKDL
-117 ENRLLRHVSEAFSED
+117 ENRVLRHVSEAFSED
-132 PLRVFRVACFATRYA
+132 PLRVFRVARFATRYA
-147 YLGFTIANE
+147 YLGFSIATE

-162 SMAESGELSTLS
+162 SMAQSGELSTLS

-195 TVLNQAHGLNDWFAE
+195 TVLNQAHGLNDWFTE
-210 LESNLDAAIATLKT
+210 LERNVDTALETLKT
-224 AVALENAAKENFDK
+224 AVALEKAENESVVK
-238 SGQLENKPL
+238 YTGSETPL
-247 ETKIPESSS
+247 PESSDS
-256 SGTTTLIIRFTA
+256 ETARLITRFTA
-268 LLAHLNEEEAKRLCN
+268 LLTHLNEEEAKQLCN

-290 LSEIVILACKF
+290 VSEIVSLACKF
-301 KDFLLNTQNSP
+301 KGFLLNAQNSP
-312 ADLLALFNGCDAWR
+312 ADLLALFNSCDAWR
-326 RSERFTLL
+326 REERFTLL
-334 LKAFAPYAHYKDLD
+334 LSAFAPYAHNKGVD
-348 WQRQQEHIENALS
+348 WQHQQKRIENALA

-373 TGVKGPAI
+373 TGVKGPEI
-381 KEALNQA
+381 KDALNRA
-388 KLDAIA
+388 KLSAVA
-394 SIGE
+394 SITD

>member
-17 RKVIERDYVV
+17 RKVVERDYVV
-27 VGATPQEMLSQGFTQ
+27 VGATPEEMLSQGFTQ

-102 NLGNLIDPYGGKKDL
+102 NYGKLIDPYGGKKDL
-117 ENRLLRHVSEAFSED
+117 ENRVLRHVSEAFSED
-132 PLRVFRVACFATRYA
+132 PLRVFRVARFATRYA
-147 YLGFTIANE
+147 YLGFTIATE

-195 TVLNQAHGLNDWFAE
+195 TVLNQAHGLNDWFTE
-210 LESNLDAAIATLKT
+210 LESNLDAALATLKT
-224 AVALENAAKENFDK
+224 AVDLEKVENESVVKDTDT
-238 SGQLENKPL
+238 
-247 ETKIPESSS
+247 ETAR
-256 SGTTTLIIRFTA
+256 LITRFTA
-268 LLAHLNEEEAKRLCN
+268 LLTHLNEEEAKQLCS

-290 LSEIVILACKF
+290 VSEIVSLACKF
-301 KDFLLNTQNSP
+301 KGFLLNAQNSP

-326 RSERFTLL
+326 REERFTLL
-334 LKAFAPYAHYKDLD
+334 LTAFAPYAHNKGVD
-348 WQRQQEHIENALS
+348 WQHQQKRIENALS

-373 TGVKGPAI
+373 TGVKGPEI
-381 KEALNQA
+381 KDALNRA
-388 KLDAIA
+388 KLSAIA
-394 SIGE
+394 SITD

>member
-17 RKVIERDYVV
+17 RKVVERDYVV
-27 VGATPQEMLSQGFTQ
+27 VGATPEEMLSQGFTQ

-132 PLRVFRVACFATRYA
+132 PLRVFRVARFATRYA
-147 YLGFTIANE
+147 YLGFTIATE

-162 SMAESGELSTLS
+162 SMAQSGELSTLS

-195 TVLNQAHGLNDWFAE
+195 TVLNQAHGLNDWFTE
-210 LESNLDAAIATLKT
+210 LESNLDTALATLKT
-224 AVALENAAKENFDK
+224 AVDLEKAKNESFVKDTG
-238 SGQLENKPL
+238 SETPL
-247 ETKIPESSS
+247 PDSSNSETSR
-256 SGTTTLIIRFTA
+256 LITRFTA
-268 LLAHLNEEEAKRLCN
+268 LLSHLGEEDAKHLCS

-290 LSEIVILACKF
+290 VSEIVILACKF
-301 KDFLLNTQNSP
+301 KDFLLTMQNSP

-326 RSERFTLL
+326 REERFTLL
-334 LKAFAPYAHYKDLD
+334 LSAFAPYAHSKGVD
-348 WQRQQEHIENALS
+348 WQEQQKRIENAL
-361 AANQVNVQDIIA
+361 AAAKQVNVQDIIA
-373 TGVKGPAI
+373 TGVKGPEI
-381 KEALNQA
+381 KDALNRA
-388 KLDAIA
+388 KLSAIA
-394 SIGE
+394 CINT

>member
-17 RKVIERDYVV
+17 RKVVERDYVV
-27 VGATPQEMLSQGFTQ
+27 VGATPEEMLSRGFTQ

-102 NLGNLIDPYGGKKDL
+102 NYGKLIDPYGGKKDL

-132 PLRVFRVACFATRYA
+132 PLRVFRVARFATRYA
-147 YLGFTIANE
+147 YLGFTIATE

-162 SMAESGELSTLS
+162 SMAQSGELSTLS

-195 TVLNQAHGLNDWFAE
+195 TVLNQAHGLNDWFTE
-210 LESNLDAAIATLKT
+210 LESNLDTALATLKT
-224 AVALENAAKENFDK
+224 AVDLEKAENESFVKDTG
-238 SGQLENKPL
+238 SETPL
-247 ETKIPESSS
+247 PESSDS
-256 SGTTTLIIRFTA
+256 ETARLITRFTA
-268 LLAHLNEEEAKRLCN
+268 LLTHLDEEEAKQLCS

-290 LSEIVILACKF
+290 VSEIVILACKF
-301 KDFLLNTQNSP
+301 KGFLLSMQNSP

-326 RSERFTLL
+326 REERFTLL
-334 LKAFAPYAHYKDLD
+334 LSAFAPYAHSKGVD
-348 WQRQQEHIENALS
+348 WQEQQKRIENAL
-361 AANQVNVQDIIA
+361 AAAKQVNVQDIIA
-373 TGVKGPAI
+373 TGVKGPEI
-381 KEALNQA
+381 KDALNQA
-388 KLDAIA
+388 KLSAIA
-394 SIGE
+394 SINNQ